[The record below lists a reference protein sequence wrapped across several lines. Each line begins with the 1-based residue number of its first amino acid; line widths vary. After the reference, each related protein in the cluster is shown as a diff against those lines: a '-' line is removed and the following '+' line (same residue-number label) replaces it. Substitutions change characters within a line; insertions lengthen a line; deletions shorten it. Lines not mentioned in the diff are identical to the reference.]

1 MCTAVTDE
9 YDLDLGAKTQLSV
22 YIYDL
27 LFTTYHLMA
36 VSDVHFPTVQ
46 YQHQLSTLRKMMT
59 STSARLGT
67 LAESFRYMRS
77 NDALK
82 WKDIKLY
89 MVKHPEDPACQVL
102 LMRITHSL
110 NKIHS
115 SINCFGVRP
124 HQFLELCQTSSP
136 PSIAR
141 NTLIVSEP
149 TFKVAA
155 K

>member
-1 MCTAVTDE
+1 MCTTLTDE

-22 YIYDL
+22 NIYDL
-27 LFTTYHLMA
+27 LFTTYRLMA
-36 VSDVHFPTVQ
+36 VSDVHSPTVQ
-46 YQHQLSTLRKMMT
+46 CQHQLSTLRKMMT
-59 STSARLGT
+59 SASARPGALV
-67 LAESFRYMRS
+67 ESFRYIRS

-82 WKDIKLY
+82 WKDIKLN

-102 LMRITHSL
+102 LMRATHRL

-124 HQFLELCQTSSP
+124 HQFLEISQTSSP
-136 PSIAR
+136 PSIAC
-141 NTLIVSEP
+141 NAAIVSEP